1 MQIYEISIVCLFLS
15 QDVVLALYVKHFS
28 PCLYIFP
35 SISPKIGPLKVKQF
49 LSLHTLRNNVAN
61 PKPINIDIIIFP
73 KDEFKRRLKFI
84 IYSISIFRHTIFLL
98 DKMSEPEKTLD
109 VRGLYCPSPA
119 MQTVVELSKMQV
131 GQVLLVLAD
140 DPAAEDD
147 ITDLCRTR
155 GHELVQLNKNG
166 SDLEF
171 TIKKIK

>member
-1 MQIYEISIVCLFLS
+1 MVEISES
-15 QDVVLALYVKHFS
+15 NK
-28 PCLYIFP
+28 
-35 SISPKIGPLKVKQF
+35 
-49 LSLHTLRNNVAN
+49 
-61 PKPINIDIIIFP
+61 
-73 KDEFKRRLKFI
+73 
-84 IYSISIFRHTIFLL
+84 TI
-98 DKMSEPEKTLD
+98 D

-119 MQTVVELSKMQV
+119 LQTTVELSKMQV
-131 GQVLLVLAD
+131 GEILTVLAD

>member
-1 MQIYEISIVCLFLS
+1 
-15 QDVVLALYVKHFS
+15 
-28 PCLYIFP
+28 
-35 SISPKIGPLKVKQF
+35 
-49 LSLHTLRNNVAN
+49 
-61 PKPINIDIIIFP
+61 
-73 KDEFKRRLKFI
+73 
-84 IYSISIFRHTIFLL
+84 
-98 DKMSEPEKTLD
+98 MSEPEKTLD

-155 GHELVQLNKNG
+155 RHELVQLNKNG

-171 TIKKIK
+171 TNKKIK